1 MDQNLIGEDRRPGS
15 NGDVKGDE
23 TSLAL
28 AEIASYD
35 STRSPIPI
43 QNSALLPLSS
53 LEPEVFERLIAE
65 LVTRQHNLDAHFYGR
80 RGQKQFGLDIVE
92 RRMDRST
99 CLYQVKRYQTITSND
114 LRASVV
120 EYAGAPRSQDDSPE
134 KRKFDAKQFVLVTSA
149 PFDNDTALVDGLDAL
164 QGEYRGDIDVLAWG
178 AEAISAKLRDVPTLV
193 FAAFGKDWAKAFCG
207 YESEANA
214 LSLPDPY
221 GLVNGPITTLG
232 LATLEIEA
240 TEDQEANPRESA
252 RLFGIIS
259 TKLEQGNFPS
269 NAAGMK
275 QRQADALAQA
285 GDLQASAEISFDLGL
300 KRVSSGDV
308 LAPSQI
314 HRLGKASSGISSLQN
329 AKQNILVFLANWY
342 ERGSNLSATMPS
354 LRELVEVGDAHA
366 PVLAC
371 LTLEQAI
378 VDGIYDFNPPFSTM
392 AKLDEES
399 KDLAR
404 ELRTLAHSC
413 ETTDAIYRARLG
425 CAVADSVLLTN
436 STSEDVG
443 VAYDE
448 LVEDALAGR
457 FHQARGLIASRAAN
471 AFAKSGDLE
480 RSENLWRQSI
490 LGSSENQYYGDSR
503 NALHALRLFAWETG
517 NINIA
522 EIDVAATALPNR
534 RRIISGAFEPASSAF
549 EYAHRGKLPDAL
561 GDARRYLFESRISG
575 HLQDEFLAEELLGDI
590 FAAGGHLPAA
600 IWTYVKAG
608 KADKAVELASE
619 LREEVDVMAWAK
631 SPLRRRRAAAV
642 QVIGSQAAL
651 VADLEVEER
660 VRVLLDNTAGLWATT
675 IVSPRPEADAVKAI
689 SQFGVRIPPS
699 AVDEILEI
707 AGPALEQLTGI
718 SDDVANLLVQTY
730 WSVENRRNDVAVAIG
745 QMLQLPNP
753 SYQIWALVQEVP
765 ESGREPLRPVVRA
778 LAESGNVYGVAAL
791 ARWGEPTDAVQLA
804 ARRAAAALLRQPV
817 GVERRVFTIGT
828 QESATVEL
836 LLALMRSTVLT
847 ECGPEELSPEKA
859 RLPGGIIMQS
869 GPVTSLPSAGLPV
882 VEAVAP
888 PAQDGED
895 GSENAEI
902 QVPDEAA
909 LAAAG
914 PVESL
919 VETIAEHF
927 MKVAED
933 PLSGAGPRMQA
944 ILALRRLLAHASSS
958 IDLAQRLF
966 NVFRNPEFTE
976 LDRIEMSPSSGLGR
990 FQINTGSED
999 LPAYALL
1006 VSAETLSTAISNGE
1020 SDTVAGRQ
1028 LISKIL
1034 APALTLLRHEK
1045 ANVRRLGGLACV
1057 ALSRSSEENSWISKC
1072 LVTHEDA
1079 NVRAWGV
1086 ETMPADVEMFGEF
1099 VNDPAVEVRQA
1110 LASRW
1115 KELPESLRQRL
1126 RSDAHLAVRRLVPE
1140 EFGE

>member
-1 MDQNLIGEDRRPGS
+1 MERDVIGEGQNPGS
-15 NGDVKGDE
+15 KGDAQGDE
-23 TSLAL
+23 ASLAL

-35 STRSPIPI
+35 STRSPVPI

-65 LVTRQHNLDAHFYGR
+65 LITRQHNLDTHFYGR

-92 RRMDRST
+92 RRMDRSI
-99 CLYQVKRYQTITSND
+99 CLYQVKKYQSISRSD
-114 LRASVV
+114 IRASVV
-120 EYAGAPRSQDDSPE
+120 EYAGGPRLQNDSLE

-149 PFDNDTALVDGLDAL
+149 KFDNDTALVDELDVL
-164 QGEYRGDIDVLAWG
+164 QVEYRGDIDVLVWG
-178 AEAISAKLRDVPTLV
+178 AEAISAKLRDAPTLV
-193 FAAFGKDWAKAFCG
+193 YAAFGKDWAKSFCG
-207 YESEANA
+207 YENVANA
-214 LSLPDPY
+214 HSLPDPH

-232 LATLEIEA
+232 LANLELEA
-240 TEDQEANPRESA
+240 TEVQEANPRESA

-259 TKLEQGNFPS
+259 IKLEEGNFPS

-285 GDLQASAEISFDLGL
+285 GDLQASAEISFELCL
-300 KRVSSGDV
+300 KRVSSGEA

-314 HRLGKASSGISSLQN
+314 HRLGNATSGVSSLQGS
-329 AKQNILVFLANWY
+329 KQSLLVSLANWY
-342 ERGSNLSATMPS
+342 EHGSNLAATIPS
-354 LRELVEVGDAHA
+354 LREVVEAGDADA

-378 VDGIYDFNPPFSTM
+378 VDGIYDFDPPFSTM
-392 AKLDEES
+392 AKLDNEGQ
-399 KDLAR
+399 DLAG
-404 ELRTLAHSC
+404 ELRTLADSC
-413 ETTDAIYRARLG
+413 ETTNAIYRARLK
-425 CAVADSVLLTN
+425 CAVADSVLLAN
-436 STSEDVG
+436 ATSGDVG
-443 VAYDE
+443 IAYDE
-448 LVEDALAGR
+448 LIEDALAGR
-457 FHQARGLIASRAAN
+457 FYQARGLIASRAAN

-480 RSENLWRQSI
+480 RSENLWRQSV

-522 EIDVAATALPNR
+522 IDVAATALPTR
-534 RRIISGAFEPASSAF
+534 RRIISGSFDPAASAF
-549 EYAHRGKLPDAL
+549 AYAHRGSVPAAL

-590 FAAGGHLPAA
+590 FAAGGHFPAA

-608 KADKAVELASE
+608 EADKAVKLATE

-642 QVIGSQAAL
+642 QVIGSQADL
-651 VADLEVEER
+651 VVDSEVEGR
-660 VRVLLDNTAGLWATT
+660 VRVLLDNIAGLWATT
-675 IVSPRPEADAVKAI
+675 IMSPRPEADAVKAL
-689 SQFGVRIPPS
+689 SKFGVRIPPS

-730 WSVENRRNDVAVAIG
+730 WSAENRRNDVAVAIG

-753 SYQIWALVQEVP
+753 PYQIWALVQEVP

-778 LAESGNVYGVAAL
+778 LAENGNVYGVAAL
-791 ARWGEPTDAVQLA
+791 ARWGEPTDAVHLA

-817 GVERRVFTIGT
+817 GVERTIFTIGT

-836 LLALMRSTVLT
+836 LLALMRSTILM
-847 ECGPEELSPEKA
+847 ECGPEELSPEIA

-869 GPVTSLPSAGLPV
+869 GPVASLPSAGSPV
-882 VEAVAP
+882 VEAAAP
-888 PAQDGED
+888 PARDGEV
-895 GSENAEI
+895 GSENTEI
-902 QVPDEAA
+902 QVPDGAA

-919 VETIAEHF
+919 VELIAEHL
-927 MKVAED
+927 MQVAED
-933 PLSGAGPRMQA
+933 PLSGAGPRVQA
-944 ILALRRLLAHASSS
+944 ILALRRLLAHSASSV
-958 IDLAQRLF
+958 DLVQRLF

-976 LDRIEMSPSSGLGR
+976 LDRIEMSPSPGLGR

-1006 VSAETLSTAISNGE
+1006 VSAEILSTVISNGE
-1020 SDTVAGRQ
+1020 SDTVTDRQ

-1034 APALTLLRHEK
+1034 APVLTLLRHEK
-1045 ANVRRLGGLACV
+1045 ANVRRLGGLACI
-1057 ALSRSSEENSWISKC
+1057 ALSRSSADNSWISMC
-1072 LVTHEDA
+1072 LVSHEDA
-1079 NVRAWGV
+1079 DVRAWGV

-1110 LASRW
+1110 LASRS
-1115 KELPESLRQRL
+1115 KELSESLRQKL
-1126 RSDAHLAVRRLVPE
+1126 RSDAHLAVRRLVPQ
-1140 EFGE
+1140 EFCE

>member
-1 MDQNLIGEDRRPGS
+1 MIGDERHPES
-15 NGDVKGDE
+15 NGDAKEDE
-23 TSLAL
+23 APLAL

-35 STRSPIPI
+35 STRSPVPI
-43 QNSALLPLSS
+43 QYSALLPLSS

-65 LVTRQHNLDAHFYGR
+65 LITRQHNLDTHFYGR

-99 CLYQVKRYQTITSND
+99 CLYQVKRYQSISRGD

-120 EYAGAPRSQDDSPE
+120 EYAGRPRLKNDLLQ

-149 PFDNDTALVDGLDAL
+149 RFDNDSALVDELDLL
-164 QGEYRGDIDVLAWG
+164 QGEYHGDIDVRAWG

-207 YESEANA
+207 YENKENA
-214 LSLPDPY
+214 HSLPDPY

-232 LATLEIEA
+232 LATLELEA
-240 TEDQEANPRESA
+240 TEVQEANPRESA
-252 RLFGIIS
+252 RLYGIIS
-259 TKLEQGNFPS
+259 TKLEEGNYPS
-269 NAAGMK
+269 NAAAMK
-275 QRQADALAQA
+275 QRQADALARA
-285 GDLQASAEISFDLGL
+285 GDFQASAEISFDLGL
-300 KRVSSGDV
+300 KRVSSGEV
-308 LAPSQI
+308 LVPSQI
-314 HRLGKASSGISSLQN
+314 HRLDKATSGISILQS
-329 AKQNILVFLANWY
+329 AKQNLLVSLANWY
-342 ERGSNLSATMPS
+342 EHGSNLATTIPS
-354 LRELVEVGDAHA
+354 LRAVVEAGDADA

-378 VDGIYDFNPPFSTM
+378 VDGIYDFDPAFSTM
-392 AKLDEES
+392 AKLDKDSE
-399 KDLAR
+399 DLAG
-404 ELRTLAHSC
+404 ELRALADSC
-413 ETTDAIYRARLG
+413 ETTDAIYRARLK
-425 CAVADSVLLTN
+425 CAVADSVVLAT
-436 STSEDVG
+436 STSGDVG

-448 LVEDALAGR
+448 LIVDALAGR
-457 FHQARGLIASRAAN
+457 FFQARGLIASRAAN

-480 RSENLWRQSI
+480 RSENLWRQSV

-522 EIDVAATALPNR
+522 IDVAATALPNR

-549 EYAHRGKLPDAL
+549 EYAHRGRLPDAL

-575 HLQDEFLAEELLGDI
+575 HLQDELLAEELLGDI
-590 FAAGGHLPAA
+590 FAVGGHLPAA

-608 KADKAVELASE
+608 KSEKAVKLASE
-619 LREEVDVMAWAK
+619 LQEEVDVMAWAK

-651 VADLEVEER
+651 VADLEVEGR
-660 VRVLLDNTAGLWATT
+660 ARVLLDNIAGLWATT
-675 IVSPRPEADAVKAI
+675 IMSPRPEADAVEALSK
-689 SQFGVRIPPS
+689 FGVRIPPS

-707 AGPALEQLTGI
+707 AGPALEQLTSI

-730 WSVENRRNDVAVAIG
+730 WSVENRRNDVAIAIG

-753 SYQIWALVQEVP
+753 PYQIWALVQEVP
-765 ESGREPLRPVVRA
+765 ESGRESLRPVVRA
-778 LAESGNVYGVAAL
+778 LAENGNVYGVAAL

-804 ARRAAAALLRQPV
+804 ARRAAAAILRQPV
-817 GVERRVFTIGT
+817 GVERTVFTIGT

-836 LLALMRSTVLT
+836 LLALMRSTELM

-869 GPVTSLPSAGLPV
+869 GPVASLPLEGSPV
-882 VEAVAP
+882 AVAAAT
-888 PAQDGED
+888 PARNGED

-919 VETIAEHF
+919 VELIAEHF
-927 MKVAED
+927 VQVAED
-933 PLSGAGPRMQA
+933 PLSGAGPRVQS
-944 ILALRRLLAHASSS
+944 ILALRRLLAHAASS
-958 IDLAQRLF
+958 IDLAQRLY
-966 NVFRNPEFTE
+966 NVSRNPKFTE

-990 FQINTGSED
+990 FQVNTGGED
-999 LPAYALL
+999 LTAYAML
-1006 VSAETLSTAISNGE
+1006 VSAETISTAFSNGE
-1020 SDTVAGRQ
+1020 SDTVADRQ

-1034 APALTLLRHEK
+1034 AAALTLLRHEK
-1045 ANVRRLGGLACV
+1045 DNVRRLGGLACV
-1057 ALSRSSEENSWISKC
+1057 ALSRSSEENSWISVC
-1072 LVTHEDA
+1072 LVTHEDP

-1086 ETMPADVEMFGEF
+1086 ETMPANIEMFDEL

-1115 KELPESLRQRL
+1115 KEIPESLRQKL
-1126 RSDAHLAVRRLVPE
+1126 RTDAHLAVRRSIPQE
-1140 EFGE
+1140 CD